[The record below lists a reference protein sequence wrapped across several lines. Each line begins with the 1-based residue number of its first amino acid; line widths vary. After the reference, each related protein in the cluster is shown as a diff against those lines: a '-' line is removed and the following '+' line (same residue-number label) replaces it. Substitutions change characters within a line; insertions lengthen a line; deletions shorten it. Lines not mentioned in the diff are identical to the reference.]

1 MSQADQSGNPA
12 PETAPPAE
20 AARPGFLRRRWPLLL
35 AALVLLLA
43 VGALAG
49 RSLLLA
55 HRADPEGKDRLVV
68 VAPGSGLKQ
77 ASLLLAQAGVVDHPR
92 LWLLAA
98 HLVDWRLTI
107 QAGEYQLSPAM
118 TYASLVEALSQGK
131 VVRHLVLVPEGFTLG
146 QTIER
151 LAEEGIV
158 SPERAGRLARDP
170 GFISSLG
177 IEADSLEGY
186 LFPETY
192 RFVRG
197 VGARRAFRAMVDHFK
212 RQWEHLA
219 QPAREAGLTRR
230 QAVILASIIEA
241 EAVVSE
247 ERPLISAVYHNRLK
261 KGMLLQADPTVA
273 YGLFGRNLP
282 LTAADL
288 KKAHAYNTYLNPGL
302 PPGPIC
308 SPGLESLRAAVR
320 PAASQDLYFV
330 AKGDGSHVFNR
341 SYQQHRRA
349 VARYRRLQNGR

>member
-1 MSQADQSGNPA
+1 MNGDSA
-12 PETAPPAE
+12 PETAPAE
-20 AARPGFLRRRWPLLL
+20 EALPRGVIRRRWPLLL

-43 VGALAG
+43 AVVMGG

-77 ASLLLAQAGVVDHPR
+77 ASLLLAQAGVVDHPS

-118 TYASLVEALSQGK
+118 TYRAVIEALARGR
-131 VVRHLVLVPEGFTLG
+131 VLRHLVLVPEGFTLG

-151 LAEEGIV
+151 LAAEGIV
-158 SPERAGRLARDP
+158 SPERAGQLARDRD
-170 GFISSLG
+170 FISSLD
-177 IEADSLEGY
+177 IKADSLEGY

-212 RQWEHLA
+212 RQWEPLA
-219 QPAREAGLTRR
+219 PAARDAGLTRR

-241 EAVVSE
+241 EAVVGA

-288 KKAHAYNTYLNPGL
+288 KREHPYNTYLHPGL

-308 SPGLESLRAAVR
+308 SPGLESLKAALQ
-320 PAASQDLYFV
+320 PAQTDHLYFV

-341 SYQQHRRA
+341 SYRQHQRA
-349 VARYRRLQNGR
+349 VAQYRRLQNGR